1 MVSDKMFDDATAV
14 KAIQVGSVDRELALK
29 QLYCDRAVQGIL
41 FKYIRDHGGTRV
53 DLEEVLPEA
62 ILILVKNVTNGKY
75 AGKSTLKDY
84 LIGIGRN
91 LWMEMLRK
99 REKTVLVEDMGTN
112 NAIEPKLAESDFIAQ
127 EAAVQKSRLH
137 TLVHELLEMMSDH
150 CKQILSLYYFEAGI
164 KMQDIA
170 AIKGYTGVQQAKNAA
185 LRCREQMRKMIENE
199 QKYMDFINNWL

>member
-1 MVSDKMFDDATAV
+1 MVSDKMFDDAAV
-14 KAIQVGSVDRELALK
+14 KAIQNGGASREEALK
-29 QLYCDRAVQGIL
+29 HLYCDRAVQGIL
-41 FKYIRDHGGTRV
+41 FKYIRDHGGART
-53 DLEEVLPEA
+53 DLEEILPEA

-99 REKTVLVEDMGTN
+99 REKTVLMEDMGTN
-112 NAIEPKLAESDFIAQ
+112 HTIEPKLAESDLITQ
-127 EAAVQKSRLH
+127 EAEVQKLRLYA
-137 TLVHELLEMMSDH
+137 LVHELLAMMSDH
-150 CKQILSLYYFEAGI
+150 CKQILSLYYLEAGL

-170 AIKGYTGVQQAKNAA
+170 TIKGYTGVQQAKNAA
-185 LRCREQMRKMIENE
+185 SRCREQMRKMIESE